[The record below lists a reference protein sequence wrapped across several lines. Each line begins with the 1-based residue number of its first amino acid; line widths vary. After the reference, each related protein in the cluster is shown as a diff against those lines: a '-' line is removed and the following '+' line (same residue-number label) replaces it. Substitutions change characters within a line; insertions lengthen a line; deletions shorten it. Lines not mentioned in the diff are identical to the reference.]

1 MKKRRIKDEGND
13 LRILKSLQDKRGI
26 IDEETAKLVVE
37 KMREVLGPAIFS
49 MTENFGVNAQELVR
63 SQSLFHACKGA
74 REKKG
79 LAVKQAAA
87 VLKVPQYRI
96 KAIEGD
102 SDRSSIRADILERYI
117 EFLELGVFYG
127 RWKKA
132 NKDIF
137 ARWEAGR

>member
-1 MKKRRIKDEGND
+1 MKKRHVNDEGND
-13 LRILKSLQDKRGI
+13 LRIHKSLQDKSGI
-26 IDEETAKLVVE
+26 IDEETANLVVE

-49 MTENFGVNAQELVR
+49 MTENFGVNAQKLVR
-63 SQSLFHACKGA
+63 SQPLFYTCKAA

-79 LAVKQAAA
+79 LTVKQAAA
-87 VLKVPQYRI
+87 ILKVPQYRI

-102 SDRSSIRADILERYI
+102 SGCSSIRADILERYI
-117 EFLELGVFYG
+117 EFLELSVFYG

>member
-1 MKKRRIKDEGND
+1 MKKHPVNDEGND
-13 LRILKSLQDKRGI
+13 QRILKSLQDKSGI
-26 IDEETAKLVVE
+26 IDEETAGLIVE
-37 KMREVLGPAIFS
+37 RMREVLGPIFS
-49 MTENFGVNAQELVR
+49 TAENFGINAQELVR

-87 VLKVPQYRI
+87 VLKVPQYRL

-102 SDRSSIRADILERYI
+102 AGGSSIRADILERYI

-127 RWKKA
+127 EWKKA

>member
-1 MKKRRIKDEGND
+1 MKKRHANDEEND

-26 IDEETAKLVVE
+26 IDEETANLVVE
-37 KMREVLGPAIFS
+37 KMREVLGPVFS
-49 MTENFGVNAQELVR
+49 TAENLGINAQELVR

-117 EFLELGVFYG
+117 EFLGLGVFYG

-137 ARWEAGR
+137 ACWEGGR